1 MLYNQN
7 SGYGKDFVLNA
18 LKSTAG
24 KVFFVSSVTT
34 GAIVDAVR
42 EIVKPDPDGTKRF
55 HTSID
60 TAIGFCV
67 ANRGDKIIVLPG
79 HTETISNATSLNLDV
94 AGITIEGVGN
104 GSLRPTITFDTATT
118 TTIPVSANNIT
129 LKNLIFTANFADIVS
144 VFTLTTAKN
153 FTVDSCVVKAT
164 ATNMNFKYVFDTNAT
179 TNDADGLTFINSSWI
194 EPDSATISLC
204 KVDGTNDSWNVSDNY
219 ISIATQSSGGGMFVI
234 ATGKLLTNL
243 RCFRNKARLIGG
255 DLSGAGVV
263 FTTDGSANSG
273 IFAENYIQHTDTT
286 AEIFGT
292 ASSGFSF
299 FENRMTGVAG
309 ATGYVLPAVD
319 S

>member
-7 SGYGKDFVLNA
+7 SGYGKDFVRNA
-18 LKSTAG
+18 LTSTPG

-34 GAIVDAVR
+34 GAIVDAIK
-42 EIVKPDPDGTKRF
+42 EIAKPDPDGVLRF
-55 HTSID
+55 YTTID
-60 TAIGFCV
+60 SAINNCV

-79 HTETISNATSLNLDV
+79 HTETLSSATALNLDV
-94 AGITIEGVGN
+94 AGITIEGMGT
-104 GSLRPTITFDTATT
+104 GTLRPTLTLDTATT

-129 LKNLIFTANFADIVS
+129 LKNLIFTANYADIVS

-153 FTVDSCVVKAT
+153 FKVDSCLVKAT

-179 TNDADGLTFINSSWI
+179 SNDADGLTFVNSTWI

-204 KVDGTNDSWNVSDNY
+204 KVDGTNDSWEVSNNY

-234 ATGKLLTNL
+234 ATGKILTNL
-243 RCFRNKARLIGG
+243 KCYDNKARLIGG

-263 FTTDGSANSG
+263 FTTDGSTNTGVFAN
-273 IFAENYIQHTDTT
+273 NYIQHTDSGS
-286 AEIFGT
+286 EIFGT

-299 FENRMTGVAG
+299 FENRMSGVAG